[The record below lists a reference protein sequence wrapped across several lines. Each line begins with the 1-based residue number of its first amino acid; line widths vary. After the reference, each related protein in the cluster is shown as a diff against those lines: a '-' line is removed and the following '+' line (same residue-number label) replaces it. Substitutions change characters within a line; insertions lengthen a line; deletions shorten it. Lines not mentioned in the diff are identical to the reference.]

1 MMRCAPY
8 NSQLLLLVQ
17 GTSGGKLAIAQTV
30 GCVDC
35 GVTLNI
41 IKTLA
46 LAADQRFKV
55 TSVNGIYGPVLA
67 YQLDLIKKKD
77 LVEKLKKKILSVEK
91 DDNTT
96 EFVYT
101 SPECLVQEL

>member
-1 MMRCAPY
+1 MRCAPY

-35 GVTLNI
+35 GVTLI
-41 IKTLA
+41 TIETLV
-46 LAADQRFKV
+46 LAADQRSKV
-55 TSVNGIYGPVLA
+55 IYGPILA
-67 YQLDLIKKKD
+67 YQLDSIKKKD
-77 LVEKLKKKILSVEK
+77 LVEKLKKKLLPIKK

-96 EFVYT
+96 VFLYT
-101 SPECLVQEL
+101 SLEYLMREPW